1 MRNRG
6 RRSRGSDD
14 INLTP
19 LLDVLFV
26 ILFIVM
32 LAGTQTQKDM
42 QENAEESL
50 SKISGLEEQV
60 TDLEEQNTILQSEVN
75 RKDKIEDSGK
85 RYESDAVIVTFIN
98 EVEDGNHVL
107 RIYKGSDQEVE
118 SFRLGSDRTDYTKS
132 HVIGIINDIGTDY
145 TKSHVI
151 GIINDIVDDYAD
163 HPVFIVFHCDTKS
176 IYRKEEFVP
185 IRDALQTQKQLRKE
199 VFYQIVEE

>member
-1 MRNRG
+1 M
-6 RRSRGSDD
+6 
-14 INLTP
+14 
-19 LLDVLFV
+19 
-26 ILFIVM
+26 
-32 LAGTQTQKDM
+32 
-42 QENAEESL
+42 
-50 SKISGLEEQV
+50 

-75 RKDKIEDSGK
+75 RKNKIEDSGK

-107 RIYKGSDQEVE
+107 RVYKGSDQEVE
-118 SFRLGSDRTDYTKS
+118 SFRLGSDR
-132 HVIGIINDIGTDY
+132 TDY

>member
-32 LAGTQTQKDM
+32 LTGTQTEKNL
-42 QENAEESL
+42 QESAEASESR
-50 SKISGLEEQV
+50 ITGLQEQV

-75 RKDKIEDSGK
+75 RQNKIEDSGK
-85 RYESDAVIVTFIN
+85 RYESDAVIVTFMN

-107 RIYKGSDQEVE
+107 RIYKGNDEEVE
-118 SFRLGSDRTDYTKS
+118 SFRLGSDRTEYTRR
-132 HVIGIINDIGTDY
+132 HVTEIINE
-145 TKSHVI
+145 
-151 GIINDIVDDYAD
+151 IVDDYAD

-185 IRDALQTQKQLRKE
+185 IKEALETQKELRKE